1 MRYRFTNYYFL
12 VLDIETSKYVD
23 HTGKPQSVWL
33 SYGICKLYSRE
44 NEVVDRCYFR
54 EWSVLY
60 DWLKCI
66 QQFFPKRAL
75 PCFVHNL
82 PYEFDFLIKN
92 LSPPIDFLTN
102 SSHSVIACVLED
114 FEQIQFRCTVKLSGV
129 KLSTLGESLGFPK
142 LESEY
147 RTITPLDS
155 VTKEEIEYCDRD
167 CDIVAKYV
175 VERLLKEF
183 NTFSAIPYTKTG
195 RVRQTYNQFYRD
207 YVKENGKP
215 EWDIAP
221 NEKCYDAEC
230 RAFAGG
236 VVISNPMFTGMVLN
250 NVHSYDETSAYP
262 YAQLKEDY
270 PYTIREEPN
279 PTEEMLQEK
288 FWIAKIKFNNI
299 RTRYH
304 WAWLSIS
311 KMDDYYAQG
320 SEWFNGKLIST
331 KWAVRTI
338 TNVDYETICK
348 TYDFDSIEI
357 EEFYHMDKYGKL
369 PKPYIQTIEKYAKAK
384 SDYKVIVKNTP
395 ISDEK
400 WLDVNAEYMQIK
412 GDFNSIYGMCVQKLV
427 QVEYGID
434 EFYNWKEKNTKYSI
448 EGKHIKRNF
457 LFGVYVTA
465 YARRN
470 LINGIIKNCP
480 NTLVYADTDSI
491 KFIGKNVFINTNEP
505 LEQYKDVPYI
515 YSLGPFDYECT
526 YEKFVTYGAKKYAYT
541 EDGVVYLTVAGL
553 PKFKLEE
560 SMQIYYGNK
569 FIPTD
574 EFRSDITHFK
584 IGTLFDKCKL
594 GKKYITENNNFDI
607 DNNTLR
613 MFNVD
618 TTSLECLKYLADHKI
633 NTKGG
638 VALYETSYQLDIT
651 TVDNEYL
658 LNIRKDFDEWVCN
671 MQQNGIDLTD
681 SISTM
686 LPLK

>member
-1 MRYRFTNYYFL
+1 
-12 VLDIETSKYVD
+12 
-23 HTGKPQSVWL
+23 
-33 SYGICKLYSRE
+33 
-44 NEVVDRCYFR
+44 
-54 EWSVLY
+54 
-60 DWLKCI
+60 
-66 QQFFPKRAL
+66 
-75 PCFVHNL
+75 
-82 PYEFDFLIKN
+82 
-92 LSPPIDFLTN
+92 
-102 SSHSVIACVLED
+102 
-114 FEQIQFRCTVKLSGV
+114 
-129 KLSTLGESLGFPK
+129 
-142 LESEY
+142 
-147 RTITPLDS
+147 
-155 VTKEEIEYCDRD
+155 
-167 CDIVAKYV
+167 
-175 VERLLKEF
+175 
-183 NTFSAIPYTKTG
+183 
-195 RVRQTYNQFYRD
+195 
-207 YVKENGKP
+207 
-215 EWDIAP
+215 
-221 NEKCYDAEC
+221 
-230 RAFAGG
+230 
-236 VVISNPMFTGMVLN
+236 
-250 NVHSYDETSAYP
+250 
-262 YAQLKEDY
+262 
-270 PYTIREEPN
+270 
-279 PTEEMLQEK
+279 
-288 FWIAKIKFNNI
+288 
-299 RTRYH
+299 
-304 WAWLSIS
+304 
-311 KMDDYYAQG
+311 
-320 SEWFNGKLIST
+320 
-331 KWAVRTI
+331 
-338 TNVDYETICK
+338 
-348 TYDFDSIEI
+348 
-357 EEFYHMDKYGKL
+357 
-369 PKPYIQTIEKYAKAK
+369 
-384 SDYKVIVKNTP
+384 
-395 ISDEK
+395 
-400 WLDVNAEYMQIK
+400 MQIK

-541 EDGVVYLTVAGL
+541 EDGIVYLTVAGL

-607 DNNTLR
+607 DNNTLL

-658 LNIRKDFDEWVCN
+658 LSIRKDFDEWLHN
-671 MQQNGIDLTD
+671 MQLNGIDLTD
-681 SISTM
+681 SINTM